1 MNFKACVLRLTPCVG
16 YVLLT
21 FADAVAAERAA
32 RSHLDAHVATFEDF
46 NRESVYG
53 NKHDAY
59 ASFCDPA
66 NCQDSK
72 EAGSET

>member
-1 MNFKACVLRLTPCVG
+1 
-16 YVLLT
+16 VLLT
-21 FADAVAAERAA
+21 FADAAAAERAA

-53 NKHDAY
+53 SKHDAY

-66 NCQDSK
+66 NCQDSRQ
-72 EAGSET
+72 